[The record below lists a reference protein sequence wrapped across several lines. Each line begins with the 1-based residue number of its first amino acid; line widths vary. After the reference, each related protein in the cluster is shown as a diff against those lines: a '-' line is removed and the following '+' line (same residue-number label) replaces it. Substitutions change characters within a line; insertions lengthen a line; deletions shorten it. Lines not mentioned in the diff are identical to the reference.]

1 MARATASLTA
11 PWASIKSGSTP
22 SISVLAALE

>member
-11 PWASIKSGSTP
+11 PCCAMRLAATP
-22 SISVLAALE
+22 SISVLAAFE